1 MLQPALTG
9 RTDTASA
16 ASAACEVV
24 AQVARSVG
32 LPLASVRA
40 KSTYKTRVST
50 ARAMID
56 AEEREL
62 IERLKRRDEAAF
74 NQFVILYQERVFRLV
89 LRMIGDRA
97 EAEDL
102 AQEVFISIFKAIEGF
117 RGDSQ
122 LSTWVY
128 RVASNHCRNRIKYL
142 VRRRR
147 KFTHDFDEE
156 AGEEGAVGSHAPER
170 PVAPDRLLEAQQT
183 EFLLQQ
189 GLLTLDEEQREL
201 IVLREVEHLSY
212 EEIMAITGLPEGTV
226 KSRLHR
232 ARAALREYVEKR
244 EARRKR

>member
-1 MLQPALTG
+1 
-9 RTDTASA
+9 
-16 ASAACEVV
+16 
-24 AQVARSVG
+24 
-32 LPLASVRA
+32 
-40 KSTYKTRVST
+40 
-50 ARAMID
+50 MID

-74 NQFVILYQERVFRLV
+74 NRFVLLYQERVFRLV
-89 LRMIGDRA
+89 LRMLGDRA

-102 AQEVFISIFKAIEGF
+102 AQEVFISIFKAIDGF

-128 RVASNHCRNRIKYL
+128 RVAANHCRNRIKYL
-142 VRRRR
+142 ARRR
-147 KFTHDFDEE
+147 KKLTHDFDEE
-156 AGEEGAVGSHAPER
+156 AGEEATEGSHAQQR
-170 PVAPDRLLEAQQT
+170 PAAPDRLLEAHQT
-183 EFLLQQ
+183 EHLLQQ

-232 ARAALREYVEKR
+232 ARAGLREFVEKH